1 MAKMN
6 DGLESSIDESLIFF
20 DHEKLRDTSQLIKY
34 ECLTIAQCI
43 CLLLLHIRPEKN
55 QDVTEEISTYTMLA
69 FNDIMLGELQILHPK
84 TLLSWAQYLKIIK
97 SGMYG
102 KAGNLSSPMVTAGW
116 LVKLKDC
123 EKWYRSKNL
132 GIDLSEVKA
141 DIENSII
148 HLSQVKADIEKLNK
162 AQEISIDQKTIT
174 SDYDI
179 EEQLASLFDSVPVK
193 ALEKMFPANDKW
205 RNWAD
210 KAKATGLICA
220 RKERAKFNPY
230 QAGMWFIRKG
240 MEGWDEARLYRTLA
254 NNLPARSRAS
264 KHLLT
269 GDID

>member
-43 CLLLLHIRPEKN
+43 CLLLLYIRPEKD
-55 QDVTEEISTYTMLA
+55 QDVTEELSTYTMLA
-69 FNDIMLGELQILHPK
+69 FNDIKLGKLQALHPK
-84 TLLSWAQYLKIIK
+84 TLLSWAQYLEMIK
-97 SGMYG
+97 SGLYG
-102 KAGNLSSPMVTAGW
+102 NAEDLSFPMVTAGW
-116 LVKLKDC
+116 LVKLEDC

-132 GIDLSEVKA
+132 SIDLSE
-141 DIENSII
+141 
-148 HLSQVKADIEKLNK
+148 VKADIEKLNK
-162 AQEISIDQKTIT
+162 AQEISIDQETIT

-179 EEQLASLFDSVPVK
+179 EEQLAILFDPVPVE

-205 RNWAD
+205 KYWAD
-210 KAKATGLICA
+210 KAKITGLICA
-220 RKERAKFNPY
+220 RKTRAKFNPY